1 LAEGFVAAVGP
12 APGLL
17 VVIIFSE
24 TENFVSVYAKVDDVH
39 VTVVAAASVLAAGM
53 LIAAPQAW
61 DVTAPAARAEGPQTC
76 NDAFCVP
83 GIIPHRVLGA
93 PCDNTTYYVFA
104 TTDWGRLMF
113 CGSPRR
119 YEPRWFRSPPM
130 AGIRDENS
138 DCSAEPNM
146 VAQAPDGLF
155 LTCVAINGSSR
166 WLRGDT

>member
-1 LAEGFVAAVGP
+1 MRVMVL
-12 APGLL
+12 
-17 VVIIFSE
+17 
-24 TENFVSVYAKVDDVH
+24 
-39 VTVVAAASVLAAGM
+39 AAASMLMAGM
-53 LIAAPQAW
+53 AMAAPRSW
-61 DVTAPAARAEGPQTC
+61 DVLPTATADPQTC

-138 DCSAEPNM
+138 DCMTEQSM

-155 LTCVAINGSSR
+155 LTCVPMNGVSR
-166 WLRGDT
+166 WMRGDT